1 MLMPPA
7 YGGGME
13 IIMKKKIISLK
24 SVFLLVLAAL
34 MLSFSAHPAMAASA
48 SDNVNGKY
56 VYFSAQNVIWK
67 MQTTTGKCSRVKTF
81 SGVGSVDDV
90 TYHKG
95 YLYFSTYTGGS
106 DVGVSYVCRMK
117 TSGKDY
123 ERLALGYNP
132 AVCGDTI
139 IYAYGAESEYDSYTE
154 YLGIGSMEP
163 DGSNSRLLV
172 ESTFDFWINP
182 DFQILN
188 DRIFF
193 SGYSSEEGCYAIYSC
208 DMDGDDMTADIS
220 KNMSNVSLFSDGTR
234 LYISARVNDKQGLYV
249 HDPKSDTTSKLMS
262 LESKNNT
269 NRMLVGA
276 KNGSVY
282 VSEYKYNNTR
292 TAASGK
298 LYKIDASNKKK
309 SLVSKFTNGYCDRI
323 QYAGKFFVA
332 YQFFNSYYKNC
343 GVVTFKNGGSKY
355 KELSRYFIS

>member
-1 MLMPPA
+1 
-7 YGGGME
+7 ME

-139 IYAYGAESEYDSYTE
+139 IYAYCAESEYDYSYTE

-208 DMDGDDMTADIS
+208 DMDGDDMTADI
-220 KNMSNVSLFSDGTR
+220 
-234 LYISARVNDKQGLYV
+234 
-249 HDPKSDTTSKLMS
+249 PEPDTES
-262 LESKNNT
+262 LEANAEKDSSMT
-269 NRMLVGA
+269 AIGIRA
-276 KNGSVY
+276 SVLPWIRLPAPAFSMHCS
-282 VSEYKYNNTR
+282 VSFFS
-292 TAASGK
+292 AS
-298 LYKIDASNKKK
+298 DFDFHS
-309 SLVSKFTNGYCDRI
+309 
-323 QYAGKFFVA
+323 
-332 YQFFNSYYKNC
+332 
-343 GVVTFKNGGSKY
+343 
-355 KELSRYFIS
+355 FISFSFPLDSNGTVQRKAQVHNSIGRRQLRHSRPGVTPRRFEGVPVGNQCLLLWAKTL